1 MEYVSGWNGTSYIKI
16 GGCWKP
22 STYQFWKH
30 PADAANRVS
39 TRRQLK
45 QRRFVPQSYV
55 AEYYDL
61 LKTKISQ

>member
-1 MEYVSGWNGTSYIKI
+1 MLADGTVPLISKSGGF
-16 GGCWKP
+16 WKP